1 MEEAHLLQQGY
12 VIGAEVLQKGAHVRG
27 RSPVQRRTGAQ
38 QLEGFG
44 TPLHD
49 DGFFENPDNPGEE
62 LGNRLDPEADTGHSG
77 YFTDEETLSY
87 LGEVLTG
94 GAPQ

>member
-1 MEEAHLLQQGY
+1 MHVIQGDDDWIEDARDNFGLL
-12 VIGAEVLQKGAHVRG
+12 I
-27 RSPVQRRTGAQ
+27 
-38 QLEGFG
+38 EGFG

-49 DGFFENPDNPGEE
+49 DGFFEDPDNPGEE

-77 YFTDEETLSY
+77 YFADEETLSY

-94 GAPQ
+94 GTPQ